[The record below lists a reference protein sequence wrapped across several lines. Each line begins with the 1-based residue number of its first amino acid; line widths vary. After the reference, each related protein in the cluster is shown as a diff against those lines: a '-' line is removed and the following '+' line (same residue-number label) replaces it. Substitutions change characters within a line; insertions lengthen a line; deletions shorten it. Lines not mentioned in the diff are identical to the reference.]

1 MAEAVETEV
10 LVLGLGAVGAAVAYQ
25 LDRRGAPFIALE
37 RQPAAG
43 HGFGSSHGE
52 SRITR
57 EAVGEGLDYI
67 PLVQRSHEIVAELET
82 PLRRLREEVGVLY
95 LASGDAGG
103 ARHGATDFMAATR
116 RAAEVAK
123 VELVAL
129 DAPALRRAYPQFNV
143 SDDTVGYLEPRA
155 GFLRPEL
162 CIAAQLDAIAAPEG
176 KLRFGETV
184 TGLARSGDGV
194 LVTTDAGAYR
204 AKRCVVAMGA
214 WIPGFVGAPF
224 QREVKVLR
232 QVLHWFAPEPGG
244 PWAGGPSAE
253 GGGPVFLWFH
263 GPGEGDVFYGF
274 PALQDGQGGV
284 KVATE
289 QYASAI
295 TPDEVDWTVSEAE
308 TRAMFDDH
316 VRGRLV
322 GVSDT
327 RVDARACLYT
337 WNNRTGND
345 REGAGG
351 HKGRFLIGPHRDIP
365 GVTVVSACSGHGF
378 KHSLGLGDAVVRQ
391 ILGEPGFCDLSVF
404 DPGR

>member
-1 MAEAVETEV
+1 VAEAVETDV

-25 LDRRGAPFIALE
+25 LDRRGVPFIALE

-82 PLRRLREEVGVLY
+82 PERRLREEVGVLY

-116 RAAEVAK
+116 RAAEVAG

-129 DAPALRRAYPQFNV
+129 DAAALRRDYPQFQV

-155 GFLRPEL
+155 GFLRPER
-162 CIAAQLDAIAAPEG
+162 CIEAQLGAIAAPQE

-184 TGLARSGDGV
+184 LGLARSGDGV
-194 LVTTDAGAYR
+194 SVTTDAGAYR

-214 WIPGFVGAPF
+214 WTPGFVGEPF
-224 QREVKVLR
+224 RREVKVLR
-232 QVLHWFAPEPGG
+232 QTLHWFAPDPGG
-244 PWAGGPSAE
+244 PWAGGPIAG

-274 PALQDGQGGV
+274 PALQDGKGGV

-289 QYASAI
+289 QYAVA
-295 TPDEVDWTVSEAE
+295 TAPDAADWTVSEAE
-308 TRAMFDDH
+308 TQAMFDEH
-316 VRGRLV
+316 VRGRLA
-322 GVSDT
+322 GVSE
-327 RVDARACLYT
+327 RRIDAKACLYT

-345 REGAGG
+345 RSDGG
-351 HKGRFLIGPHRDIP
+351 HKGRFLIGSHRDIP

-404 DPGR
+404 NPDR

>member
-1 MAEAVETEV
+1 MAHAVETEV

-25 LDRRGAPFIALE
+25 LDRRGVPFIALE

-82 PLRRLREEVGVLY
+82 PERRLREEVGVLY

-116 RAAEVAK
+116 RAAELAG

-129 DAPALRRAYPQFNV
+129 DAAALRRDYPQFNV

-155 GFLRPEL
+155 GFLRPER
-162 CIAAQLDAIAAPEG
+162 CIEAQLEAIEGPEG

-184 TGLARSGDGV
+184 LGLGRSGDGV

-204 AKRCVVAMGA
+204 AKQAVVAMGA
-214 WIPGFVGAPF
+214 WTPSFVGEPF
-224 QREVKVLR
+224 QRDIKVLR
-232 QVLHWFAPEPGG
+232 QMLHWFAPEPGG
-244 PWAGGPSAE
+244 PWSGGPAAE

-263 GPGEGDVFYGF
+263 GSGEGDVFYGF
-274 PALQDGQGGV
+274 PAMQDGKGGV

-289 QYASAI
+289 QYATAI
-295 TPDEVDWTVSEAE
+295 APDTADWTVAAAE
-308 TRAMFDDH
+308 TQAMFDTH

-322 GVSDT
+322 GVSDV
-327 RVDARACLYT
+327 RIDAKACLYT
-337 WNNRTGND
+337 WND
-345 REGAGG
+345 RSVGSG

-391 ILGEPGFCDLSVF
+391 LLGEPGFCDLSVF
-404 DPGR
+404 NPDR